1 MTSSIVYNQVSTD
14 LKSGTRNTSTPDSV
28 YVRYPTNTDFPVD
41 TVVRYV
47 PKASPVKISFAP
59 DTNFDYK
66 NKSKVAEKVKRSNYN
81 FRPVSEKRRNSLK
94 FQAPASTL
102 PSSTFVSTNKQ
113 DFADTSE
120 HLKRSLKPAPKWF
133 YKSSTNLHEMGSNS
147 LEDRCLGSDCSTVSK
162 NYARSLVFF
171 PPQKRA
177 KTLDTFSS
185 NHSSYEYKPLVGERV
200 IFKAQLLREFPN
212 NPVVS
217 DTIISGK
224 VENRKNAR
232 FSESLNRNGM
242 YNSDTEI
249 EKKLGRVNAS
259 HRPVHGT
266 DVSQLS
272 TTSIQKVTGDMNRT
286 YGKQAKLREM
296 IRK

>member
-1 MTSSIVYNQVSTD
+1 MTTSIVYNQVSAD
-14 LKSGTRNTSTPDSV
+14 LKSGTRNTNTPESV
-28 YVRYPTNTDFPVD
+28 YVRYPTNTEFPVD

-102 PSSTFVSTNKQ
+102 PSSTFVSTNRQ
-113 DFADTSE
+113 DYSDTSE
-120 HLKRSLKPAPKWF
+120 HLKRSLKPAAKWF
-133 YKSSTNLHEMGSNS
+133 YRSSTNLHEMGSNS
-147 LEDRCLGSDCSTVSK
+147 SEDQGFESDYSAVSK

-171 PPQKRA
+171 PAQKRA
-177 KTLDTFSS
+177 KTFDTFSS

-200 IFKAQLLREFPN
+200 ILKAQLLREFPN
-212 NPVVS
+212 DPVIS
-217 DTIISGK
+217 DTNVGGK

-232 FSESLNRNGM
+232 FSESLHRNGM

-259 HRPVHGT
+259 HRPAHGC
-266 DVSQLS
+266 DVRQQ
-272 TTSIQKVTGDMNRT
+272 TPTSMQKVTSDMNRT